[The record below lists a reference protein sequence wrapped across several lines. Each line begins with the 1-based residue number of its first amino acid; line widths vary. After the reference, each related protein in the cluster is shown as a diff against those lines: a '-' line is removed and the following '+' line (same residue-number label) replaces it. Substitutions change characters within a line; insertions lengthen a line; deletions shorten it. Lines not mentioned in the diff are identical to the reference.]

1 MKVVFRSSFLHDI
14 KKLKSKTTVDLIH
27 SVVENCEK
35 ADTIAN
41 IKHCEPLQSRGKF
54 FKLKYGQYRFGV
66 YIDKGTVEFL
76 KFGTR
81 QNFYND
87 FPPF

>member
-1 MKVVFRSSFLHDI
+1 MKVIFRSSFLKDI
-14 KKLKSKTTVDLIH
+14 KKLKSKSTTDLIH
-27 SVVENCEK
+27 SVIENCEK
-35 ADTIAN
+35 ATAISD

-66 YIDKGTVEFL
+66 FIDKGTIEFL

-81 QNFYND
+81 QNFYKD